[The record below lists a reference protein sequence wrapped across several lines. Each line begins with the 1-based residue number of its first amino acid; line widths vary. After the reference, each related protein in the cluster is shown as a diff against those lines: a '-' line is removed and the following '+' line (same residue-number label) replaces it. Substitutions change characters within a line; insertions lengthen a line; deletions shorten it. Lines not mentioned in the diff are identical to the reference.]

1 MILLIVLC
9 ISKENVERSFFHMIC
24 SMQQIIKVTNA
35 CDCIYEK
42 PPLKQGMKNKKRKE
56 KRIKNFFHGCIFGFS
71 KVVIWI

>member
-1 MILLIVLC
+1 
-9 ISKENVERSFFHMIC
+9 MIC

-42 PPLKQGMKNKKRKE
+42 PPLRQDMKNKKRKE